1 MEFTVGNA
9 AGLPSPGGPGGGG
22 STAAAKRRRSGWG
35 EHICAL
41 HSPHSA
47 RTQPSLCRLR
57 KLACDACDPPLPGEG
72 EPRHWRCVIVLTGF
86 AALLA
91 LPTTA
96 SAQADFYHGKTITL
110 VVGSDITGEHDAA
123 ARLLARHLGRHIAG
137 RPSIVV
143 QNMPGA
149 SGIKSANYLYE
160 MARRDGTVMAIFNK
174 SLPLAQATG
183 AANANFKAEKF
194 NWIGR
199 IDQANNLVVVA
210 ARTGVKTIADATRK
224 EVLMGSLGAGGPMS
238 TYPLLLNNV
247 FGTRFKLVQGYA
259 GAQIVDLAIDR
270 GEVDGRG
277 SYNWRDLRVKRANW
291 LKENKVNILVQ
302 VGLEREADLAAVP
315 TLVDLARSDL
325 ERKVFTFVSSDIP
338 IGKSFV
344 MPQAVPPERV
354 ETIRRAFEA
363 TMSDPE
369 FLADA
374 KASEADVNLIPG
386 TQIHALVRA
395 IVLTPAEVVRTAQD
409 WMAAK

>member
-1 MEFTVGNA
+1 MSKGAFTTLVA
-9 AGLPSPGGPGGGG
+9 IVL
-22 STAAAKRRRSGWG
+22 AAAFPA
-35 EHICAL
+35 I
-41 HSPHSA
+41 
-47 RTQPSLCRLR
+47 
-57 KLACDACDPPLPGEG
+57 
-72 EPRHWRCVIVLTGF
+72 
-86 AALLA
+86 
-91 LPTTA
+91 A
-96 SAQADFYHGKTITL
+96 SAQPDFYRGKSITL

-160 MARRDGTVMAIFNK
+160 LARRDGTVMAIFNK

-183 AANANFKAEKF
+183 AANAKFKAEEL
-194 NWIGR
+194 NWIGSM
-199 IDQANNLVVVA
+199 DHSNNLVVVA

-238 TYPLLLNNV
+238 TYPLLLNNA

-259 GAQIVDLAIDR
+259 GGQIVDLAIDR

-291 LKENKVNILVQ
+291 LKENKLNILVQ
-302 VGLEREADLAAVP
+302 VGLEREAELAEVP
-315 TLVDLARSDL
+315 LLVDLARSDF
-325 ERKVFTFVSSDIP
+325 EREVFTFVSADIP

-344 MPQAVPPERV
+344 MPQAVPRERV

-369 FLADA
+369 FLVDA
-374 KASEADVNLIPG
+374 KASEADVHLIPG
-386 TQIHALVRA
+386 MQVHALVRG
-395 IVLTPAEVVRTAQD
+395 IVTTPAEVIRTAQD
-409 WMAAK
+409 WMAPK